1 MRHLVLSLVA
11 AAALTPAA
19 AFAVE
24 VNFSNVGANLNMGS
38 IAAGQFGTISYN
50 NPGAPIHMTGGDLAA
65 KSQIVFSYTF
75 NGPLANWSNSYTTAD
90 YSYTQGGD
98 LYEGNAVSNVY
109 TPPLM
114 FLNSESAT
122 GTVNGSP
129 STPLVLATANL
140 VKGNNTASW
149 TVTNDS
155 FGIASF
161 FNTLTLLFAANPDIS
176 SLTYN
181 VSSLATPLPAALPM
195 FGSLIAG
202 MFGVRR
208 MRRKAVAA

>member
-1 MRHLVLSLVA
+1 
-11 AAALTPAA
+11 
-19 AFAVE
+19 
-24 VNFSNVGANLNMGS
+24 
-38 IAAGQFGTISYN
+38 
-50 NPGAPIHMTGGDLAA
+50 
-65 KSQIVFSYTF
+65 VFSYTF
-75 NGPLANWSNSYTTAD
+75 NGPLANWSNSSTSA
-90 YSYTQGGD
+90 SYNYNDGGD
-98 LYEGNAVSNVY
+98 QYAGQAQSNVY

-114 FLNSESAT
+114 FLNSESAS

-129 STPLVLATANL
+129 STPLVLATAKL

-176 SLTYN
+176 SLNYS